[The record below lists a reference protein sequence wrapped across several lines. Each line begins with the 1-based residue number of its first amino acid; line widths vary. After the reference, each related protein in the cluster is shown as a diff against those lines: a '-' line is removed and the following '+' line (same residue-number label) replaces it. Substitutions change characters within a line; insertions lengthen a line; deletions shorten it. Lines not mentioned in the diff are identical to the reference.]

1 MATTIISAATNSDLD
16 TGSYFELAARAAL
29 TCVQRADVGL
39 DEIGM
44 LINTGVFRDSNL
56 CEPAVAALIQ
66 KRIGLGLA
74 YEAGRAPTFSFDL
87 MQGATG
93 LLHAIVTA
101 DAFLATGAVE
111 YALLVA
117 GDVHP
122 STERH
127 VTDFPY
133 SSGGAA
139 LLLGS
144 SPAAGG
150 LGRLHTS
157 ETPSPIDPTAWVD
170 LGEAGSEGRRVICV
184 RADAQDPVDSAVA
197 VVRSCV
203 DEEGLDGGDFAE
215 GQALLLVPANV
226 PGFRTRLANA
236 LTIPSRSVIGFAP
249 SVGVPYTAA
258 PVHAYLNA
266 LDMGLVDTARTVIFL
281 AADGTSAACLA
292 YHPPSASPGK
302 RALSGRTH
310 DVDTPGRAA
319 TGVC

>member
-1 MATTIISAATNSDLD
+1 MATMIISAATDSDPG
-16 TGSYFELAARAAL
+16 TGSYFELAARAAR

-74 YEAGRAPTFSFDL
+74 YEAGQTPTFSFDL

-101 DAFLATGAVE
+101 DAFLATGGVE

-127 VTDFPY
+127 VSDFPY
-133 SSGGAA
+133 TSGGAA

-150 LGRLHTS
+150 FGRLHTC
-157 ETPSPIDPTAWVD
+157 EAPGTVDPTAWVD
-170 LGEAGSEGRRVICV
+170 LGDAGTEGRRVISI
-184 RADAQDPVDSAVA
+184 RAGAQDPVDLAVA

-215 GQALLLVPANV
+215 GQALLLAPAHV
-226 PGFRTRLANA
+226 SGFRTRLANTLA
-236 LTIPSRSVIGFAP
+236 IPARSVIGFAP
-249 SVGVPYTAA
+249 SIGVPYTAA
-258 PVHAYLNA
+258 PVYAYLNA
-266 LDMGLVDTARTVIFL
+266 LDVGLLDTARTVIFL
-281 AADGTSAACLA
+281 AADGASAACLA
-292 YHPPSASPGK
+292 YHPRSASRTPGMP
-302 RALSGRTH
+302 ATSGRTH
-310 DVDTPGRAA
+310 SRAA
-319 TGVC
+319 TGVR

>member
-1 MATTIISAATNSDLD
+1 MATTIIAAATNSDLD

-111 YALLVA
+111 YALLVG

-157 ETPSPIDPTAWVD
+157 DTPGPIDPTAWVD

-226 PGFRTRLANA
+226 PGFRTSLANA

-292 YHPPSASPGK
+292 YHPPPASPGK

-319 TGVC
+319 TGVR